1 MSSALYSRGMPANM
15 RMLAAY
21 LAEEERKE
29 AREIYIGNAL
39 WSMLKIVSKNI
50 QLPSLSEMMHED
62 RMHDDRTGAQIMAGV
77 LEWLKK

>member
-1 MSSALYSRGMPANM
+1 M
-15 RMLAAY
+15 RILAAY

-39 WSMLKIVSKNI
+39 WSMLRIVSKNI
-50 QLPSLSEMMHED
+50 QLPSLSDMMHED

>member
-1 MSSALYSRGMPANM
+1 M
-15 RMLAAY
+15 RILAAY
-21 LAEEERKE
+21 LAEEERNE

-39 WSMLKIVSKNI
+39 WSMLRIVSKNI
-50 QLPSLSEMMHED
+50 QLPSLSDMMHED